1 MVDFEELAFGT
12 EVTVDRVGSRMAE
25 SAVGSASGDRKRAK
39 DGQGSPGKERD
50 RKPKKAKG
58 KASET
63 AAVEGR
69 GKVHGMTRMLSR
81 RTWARPIVAGSDGVL
96 FGIWLPPG
104 SAVHRLSGMCGVES
118 DNILVAQQ
126 MCLGSVEGW
135 VFNVDDLDNL
145 GTMDTEF
152 DIHVPKD
159 NGVQDLDLDAATA
172 DTKPFYE
179 PGEIAWEFLFPI
191 GRQPERVFQKRWMS
205 YLGHNNALV
214 NQDPETPFGFQFIGG
229 TTFGLSVRR
238 PFRLDDPS
246 LLVFGLA
253 SPDTL
258 QTSST
263 KAIEAIAERDWG
275 RLRYIDH
282 ILEQAMVSLLGIT
295 EAGAETPWDEAV
307 LLLEEVLDPP
317 VFETGSGNIVPVTWR
332 SYGEVIID
340 FSVEGTMPKA
350 MLTTGR

>member
-1 MVDFEELAFGT
+1 MVDFEELAFRT
-12 EVTVDRVGSRMAE
+12 EVTVDRVGSRME
-25 SAVGSASGDRKRAK
+25 ENQLGSSSNYRKRSK
-39 DGQGSPGKERD
+39 DGHGAIRKERK
-50 RKPKKAKG
+50 RKAKKSKG
-58 KASET
+58 EASET

-69 GKVHGMTRMLSR
+69 GKVQSMTRMLSR
-81 RTWARPIVAGSDGVL
+81 RTWARPITAGSDGVL

-104 SAVHRLSGMCGVES
+104 SGVHRVSGTCGVEA

-145 GTMDTEF
+145 ATMDTEF

-172 DTKPFYE
+172 DPKPFYE

-205 YLGHNNALV
+205 YMGHNNAMV
-214 NQDPETPFGFQFIGG
+214 NQDPETPFGFQFIAG
-229 TTFGLSVRR
+229 TTFGLNARG
-238 PFRLDDPS
+238 FRVDDPS

-295 EAGAETPWDEAV
+295 ESGAETPWDEAV

-317 VFETGSGNIVPVTWR
+317 VFETGAGNIVPVTWR
-332 SYGEVIID
+332 CYGEAIID
-340 FSVEGTMPKA
+340 FSVEGAMPKT